1 MNKKLISLI
10 FVGFLSTNIL
20 FAQATDDNEIRIDQE
35 GDTLTLLIDQVGFGN
50 KISQTDAY
58 DDKMVITGTTL
69 NIDIDQIG
77 NQNKIF
83 GPLIADTSTYNLSFT
98 GDSNVLDWNIGYT
111 GSSDDST
118 FDITVTGDSNTWDLD
133 QGYQFSA
140 ERLDLDLTLIGS
152 SNVFDL
158 DFESDDNEWN
168 WELTGDSN
176 NLNVLMKDGAHIQ
189 TVDYTGDGGDID
201 INQISG
207 TCAAGASNACVSPD
221 SIIVLD
227 VNSDNAT
234 VQINQKDSSNDS

>member
-1 MNKKLISLI
+1 MNKLLSL
-10 FVGFLSTNIL
+10 FLLLSTTFV

-35 GDTLTLLIDQVGFGN
+35 GDTLSLYIDQVGFGN
-50 KISQTDAY
+50 KISQTNAL
-58 DDKMVITGTTL
+58 DDKMVITGNSLTF
-69 NIDIDQIG
+69 DIDQIG
-77 NQNKIF
+77 NQNQLF
-83 GPLIADTSTYNLSFT
+83 GPVIADSSSYTLSFT
-98 GDSNVLDWNIGYT
+98 GDSNIFDWNIGYT
-111 GSSDDST
+111 GSSDDSDY
-118 FDITVTGDSNTWDLD
+118 DISVTGDSNTWDLD

-176 NLNVLMKDGAHIQ
+176 NLTVLMKDGAHIQ